1 MGQTIQQDEVAEL
14 VKRLPTKLRI
24 NVRADVLQQA
34 LQEGLLTVAD
44 DGRWVWQLPSK
55 TLLAYFCGRMWCGD
69 MPLYSQ
75 RAQGYIWQE
84 GQGRFPRKD
93 LVALFGVNTLRL
105 LRKQRFWALLP
116 KGWEQVDKIFD
127 PHEKNQKSGI

>member
-1 MGQTIQQDEVAEL
+1 MGQTIQPNEVAEL

-24 NVRADVLQQA
+24 NVRAEVLQQA
-34 LQEGLLTVAD
+34 LQEGLLTVTD

-69 MPLYSQ
+69 MPCYSQ
-75 RAQGYIWQE
+75 RAQAWLWQG

-93 LVALFGVNTLRL
+93 LVALFGVRNLRTLRE
-105 LRKQRFWALLP
+105 QRFMALLP
-116 KGWEQVDKIFD
+116 NGWEQVEKIFSNIV
-127 PHEKNQKSGI
+127 K